1 MPPDDDLR
9 KVLRSPASHQGVQ
22 QPVLDPAGRPSRLQ
36 PRVGRQQRHRLRT
49 VRQLPQELQVQVLVE
64 AFGAVPFPPNTTFP
78 INIFLSERS
87 RPALIQSSTH
97 STEQPSFS
105 IFLLTTFQ
113 ADIIN
118 LKLCYSP
125 DPTPKNNGLARFLD
139 WIK

>member
-1 MPPDDDLR
+1 MFSARFYRTDDGSERLEFRLGHRLDRPEVPPDDDLR

-64 AFGAVPFPPNTTFP
+64 AFGAVPFPPNPTFP

-87 RPALIQSSTH
+87 RPALIQSSSH
-97 STEQPSFS
+97 STEQPSF
-105 IFLLTTFQ
+105 FF
-113 ADIIN
+113 
-118 LKLCYSP
+118 
-125 DPTPKNNGLARFLD
+125 
-139 WIK
+139 